1 MNYKKKNKKNLSKKK
16 FFELFFKEYV
26 LTLES
31 KLKNI
36 QLDKLYIAAELILKT
51 IKKNKCIYVC
61 GNGGSGAIAD
71 HYICDFFKQLSKYT
85 NLRAKIRSLNSHQ
98 YLISAISNDISYED
112 VFSVQAERYFV
123 KCDILILISSSG
135 NSKNIKKVLKFCNK
149 KKIKTIGFSNFSGG
163 FLNKNCVISIHSK
176 INNYG
181 VGEDI
186 NHILMHLLM
195 QFIAKTNLNIKNKK
209 IIL

>member
-1 MNYKKKNKKNLSKKK
+1 MNILKKKK
-16 FFELFFKEYV
+16 FKSFFKDYI

-31 KLKNI
+31 KLKDI
-36 QLDKLYIAAELILKT
+36 ELDKLFTASELILKT
-51 IKKNKCIYVC
+51 IKKNKYIYVC

-85 NLRAKIRSLNSHQ
+85 NLKAKIRSLNADQ
-98 YLISAISNDISYED
+98 YLLSAISNDISYSD
-112 VFSVQAERYFV
+112 VFSVQAERYFMAG
-123 KCDILILISSSG
+123 DILILISSSG
-135 NSKNIKKVLKFCNK
+135 NSENIKKVLKFCIK
-149 KKIKTIGFSNFSGG
+149 KKIKTIGFSNFNGG
-163 FLNKNCVISIHSK
+163 FLDKNSDISIHSK
-176 INNYG
+176 VSNYG

-209 IIL
+209 HKKLIL

>member
-1 MNYKKKNKKNLSKKK
+1 MNISKKK
-16 FFELFFKEYV
+16 IFESFFKDYI

-31 KLKNI
+31 KLKDI
-36 QLDKLYIAAELILKT
+36 QLDKLFIASQLILKT
-51 IKKNKCIYVC
+51 IKKNKYIYVC

-85 NLRAKIRSLNSHQ
+85 NLKAKIRSLNSDQ
-98 YLISAISNDISYED
+98 YLLSAISNDISYSD
-112 VFSVQAERYFV
+112 VFSVQAERYFMAG
-123 KCDILILISSSG
+123 DILILISSSG
-135 NSKNIKKVLKFCNK
+135 NSENIKKVLKFCIK
-149 KKIKTIGFSNFSGG
+149 KKIKTIGFSNFNGG
-163 FLNKNCVISIHSK
+163 FLDKNSDISIHSK
-176 INNYG
+176 VSNYG

-209 IIL
+209 HKKLIL